1 MKTQPIRRQF
11 VTNLINKTAHSFGVL
26 FLFLGG
32 LFWVI
37 PVHAA
42 TNNVVTDKLVLNL
55 ESYNTSSYAGSG
67 NIWTDTSPFGHDATL
82 VDYLFEESNYFV
94 FNGTTSYATIL
105 SDKFLTAHKA
115 FTMEVWFRGND
126 FSGTQTLLMKAT
138 SPDPIDISY
147 SFQVIDGQT
156 SIIFTHGTPDSIVT
170 ATSATLFPDQWY
182 QVVAIWKKHDAIDIY
197 INGAFVSET
206 LHTVNK
212 VKKNV
217 GSVVIGA
224 NESLGAP
231 FNGDIGAVRLYDKGL
246 TPEEIQQNYTETRQ
260 NLNVTITFVTNGGTP
275 VTTITQGMGTSFET
289 ITTKLDYTFDGWFT
303 EVALTNLVPN
313 TYYIPVADATYYA
326 KWLTVIVEPP
336 VVEPPVIDPP
346 GTVNGTVGIPP
357 YIGTITRRPLIRH
370 LEIETKDEVELL
382 LGETFN
388 PTFVV
393 KEIFGFTETIVEP
406 SMSMDESIN
415 NQVLGTYKVLV
426 VATHN
431 NMTSSKEIMVHVVDH
446 TAPMV
451 HEQVEEHVVFGQPLD
466 LLDIEVSD
474 NYDETVTVS
483 HQPMNQPQMPG
494 TYVIE
499 YTVTDSSNNQT
510 HFNKTIYIDVRTYQ
524 RYRIQVGSQVFYMIA
539 DNMKMDLSSLEVRY
553 QLISKSGHLYSLK
566 HTNWNSNISTL
577 LQDVSDKTKPFE
589 NADYL
594 DYQLRVTLTDGFGHQ
609 LSRDSKL
616 LNSLTINQ
624 SSVPIRISM
633 K

>member
-105 SDKFLTAHKA
+105 SNKSLEAHNA

-156 SIIFTHGTPDSIVT
+156 SIIFTHGTENSIVT
-170 ATSATLFPDQWY
+170 ATPATLFPDQWY

-224 NESLGAP
+224 NESLGEP

-388 PTFVV
+388 PIFEV

-451 HEQVEEHVVFGQPLD
+451 HEQAEEHVVFGQPLD

-539 DNMKMDLSSLEVRY
+539 DNMKMDLSSIEVRY

>member
-67 NIWTDTSPFGHDATL
+67 NIWTDTSPSGNDATL

-156 SIIFTHGTPDSIVT
+156 SIVFTHGTENSIVT
-170 ATSATLFPDQWY
+170 ATPATLFPDQWY

>member
-1 MKTQPIRRQF
+1 M
-11 VTNLINKTAHSFGVL
+11 L
-26 FLFLGG
+26 FLFSLG
-32 LFWVI
+32 I
-37 PVHAA
+37 SSITPVHAA
-42 TNNVVTDKLVLNL
+42 TNNVVTDELVLNL

-67 NIWTDTSPFGHDATL
+67 NIWTDTSPSGNDATL

-94 FNGTTSYATIL
+94 FNGTTSYATIP
-105 SDKFLTAHKA
+105 SDNSLAAGDA

-126 FSGTQTLLMKAT
+126 FSGTQTLLMKAS
-138 SPDPIDISY
+138 SPAQEDISY

-156 SIIFTHGTPDSIVT
+156 SINFTNGKVNSIVT

-182 QVVAIWKKHDAIDIY
+182 QVVAIWRKSDAVDIY

-206 LHTVNK
+206 IHTVK
-212 VKKNV
+212 SVKDHNV
-217 GSVVIGA
+217 SVLIGA

-231 FNGDIGAVRLYDKGL
+231 FNGDIGAVRLYNKGL
-246 TPEEIQQNYTETRQ
+246 TPEEIQQNYNETRQ
-260 NLNVTITFVTNGGTP
+260 NLNVTITFVTNGGTAFAS
-275 VTTITQGMGTSFET
+275 ITQGMGTSFET

-303 EVALTNLVPN
+303 DVALTNLVPN
-313 TYYIPVADATYYA
+313 TYYMPVADATYYA
-326 KWLTVIVEPP
+326 KWLSII
-336 VVEPPVIDPP
+336 VEPPVIDPIIVEP
-346 GTVNGTVGIPP
+346 PVIDPIGTVNGTVDIPP

-370 LEIETKDEVELL
+370 LKIETKDEVELL

-415 NQVLGTYKVLV
+415 NQVLGTYKDLV

-446 TAPMV
+446 PAPMV
-451 HEQVEEHVVFGQPLD
+451 HEQAEEHVVFGQPLD

-510 HFNKTIYIDVRTYQ
+510 LFNKTIYIDVRTYQ
-524 RYRIQVGSQVFYMIA
+524 LYRIQVGSQVFYMIA
-539 DNMKMDLSSLEVRY
+539 DNMKMNLSSIEVRY

-577 LQDVSDKTKPFE
+577 LQDVSDKTRPFE

-616 LNSLTINQ
+616 LKSLTINQ

>member
-1 MKTQPIRRQF
+1 MKTQPIRHQF

-156 SIIFTHGTPDSIVT
+156 SIVFTHGTENSIVT
-170 ATSATLFPDQWY
+170 ATPATLFPDQWY

-370 LEIETKDEVELL
+370 LEIETTDEVELL

-388 PTFVV
+388 PIFEV
-393 KEIFGFTETIVEP
+393 KEIFGFTETVVEP

-589 NADYL
+589 NTDYL

-616 LNSLTINQ
+616 LNSLTINH